1 MGIDLILRVFYLPA
15 HGPHLGGQFPVK
27 NYHKGENRKEN
38 EGIHYIDMQHEQCD
52 GDQINSLHPNLHR
65 FIDDEWPAIFDVG
78 MESLQIVSC
87 SILGKLF
94 VGDLVDLLCEF
105 FFLQQ
110 NFPVFVTLLHI
121 VGRG

>member
-27 NYHKGENRKEN
+27 NHHKGENRKED
-38 EGIHYIDMQHEQCD
+38 ESIHYIDMQHEQCD

-78 MESLQIVSC
+78 MESLQIVS
-87 SILGKLF
+87 
-94 VGDLVDLLCEF
+94 
-105 FFLQQ
+105 
-110 NFPVFVTLLHI
+110 
-121 VGRG
+121 